1 MRWHV
6 LVVWAVA
13 LAATASARSLQRP
26 RLTAATVRPD
36 ASPILHSL
44 RGGLAATDDGSPLL
58 LLLRAWECR
67 DDPEHLRVLCD
78 RLAAMLRDE
87 RAIDGLEAYLPQL
100 AHMILWLPADSL
112 LGSVLERFV
121 LRVCE
126 SNVHWA
132 LQLSWIVYAD
142 LEENRPEAVRGDPVV
157 FRRCASL
164 LQLVEQSVVYGAKL
178 VNRASLRA
186 GAVTQNV
193 HAWLEEHELSPRL
206 PAPQPPN
213 PSEASITGEVVSGAR
228 ASSDIEG
235 ELLKRKQ
242 RDAWGVWRCC
252 GESWTRRWFVMRDS
266 VLYYYRARH
275 AARARGAMPI
285 GQCRIELRESPNV
298 GPYIKLTARFSKGR
312 VQRIRGRTPE
322 ETMRW
327 LHALRTAAG
336 MPPLAPGEASPA
348 AVAFAAAHAAASA
361 APADAAAALAESPAP
376 AQLSVSQRCSYL
388 YLRAQRNF
396 ERSLAAVSEAIYT
409 PKMHGGEDTERPDRA
424 SAMARLEV
432 LLRELRPPPLTYLPL
447 CRSSDVFC
455 PVVRLPRGET
465 HVFVTR
471 ERASVLLCAEV
482 VRDSRGRKLS
492 QLFEAVRRDEA
503 TKVFEGFG
511 PPSSPKEEE
520 SLEPRQPA
528 DHFALLE
535 RAKSWF
541 DEQKAKVF
549 EKAPPDAAAAA
560 AAAAEGGQA
569 PPPADAEPAPPPPP
583 AAPTSLDAVYGEP
596 WEAKVRR
603 LRASSPFGRERG
615 WALRAFISKAND
627 DVRQEVFVMQLLRL
641 FAGVFPAPLW
651 LRPYHILATG
661 PRSGLIEMV
670 ADTRSL
676 DSLKKSDTFK
686 TGGMRAHFERHYGG
700 AGSASFAAAQH
711 NFLCSLAAYSMATYL
726 LGIKDRHNG
735 NILLSRQG
743 HLVHIDFG
751 FVLGSAPGGAVSLEG
766 GAPFKL
772 TREMVDVLGGP
783 TAPLF
788 TVTFVEMCTAALRA
802 ARAHAQ
808 TLLALVELTMFRSG
822 MKCFADAGR
831 APLDALRERLMLNV
845 PDAVLNEHV
854 RRLVMKAYDNLG
866 TRAYDSFQWHSN
878 GIEA

>member
-6 LVVWAVA
+6 LVVSAVA

-26 RLTAATVRPD
+26 RLTAATARPD
-36 ASPILHSL
+36 ASPNLFAL

-348 AVAFAAAHAAASA
+348 AVAFAAAAAASA

-376 AQLSVSQRCSYL
+376 ATVGVGAASSTCARSAFSARRRRLRGDLPQRCTAGDTGAPT
-388 YLRAQRNF
+388 RRRPWPPRGAAPRPGRR
-396 ERSLAAVSEAIYT
+396 RSPT
-409 PKMHGGEDTERPDRA
+409 
-424 SAMARLEV
+424 
-432 LLRELRPPPLTYLPL
+432 
-447 CRSSDVFC
+447 CRSAA
-455 PVVRLPRGET
+455 PLRLLPGGAAAPT
-465 HVFVTR
+465 DVFVTR

-492 QLFEAVRRDEA
+492 RLFEAVRRDEA
-503 TKVFEGFG
+503 TKVFEGWAAVV
-511 PPSSPKEEE
+511 PKEE
-520 SLEPRQPA
+520 SLSLGSPPTTLRSSSA
-528 DHFALLE
+528 TGSTS
-535 RAKSWF
+535 RRRRCS
-541 DEQKAKVF
+541 KAT
-549 EKAPPDAAAAA
+549 PDAAAAA

-569 PPPADAEPAPPPPP
+569 PPPADTEPAPPPP
-583 AAPTSLDAVYGEP
+583 AAPTSLDSCEP

-686 TGGMRAHFERHYGG
+686 SGGMRAHFERHYGG

-831 APLDALRERLMLNV
+831 APLDALRERLMLSV